1 MADASITNT
10 AGDAPSDALISDVF
24 ERDCTSRAAL
34 DDIASKWGPIV
45 LLALIDGEHR
55 FNALRRRVAGVSE
68 KMLSQTLQA
77 FERDG
82 LVHREMITA
91 VPPHVEYTL
100 TEFGR
105 DAAGHLR
112 DLAELLE
119 GSAGAIEAARR
130 RFDATPLSARN
141 AVGRAPEAMRTA

>member
-1 MADASITNT
+1 MTDASIADA
-10 AGDAPSDALISDVF
+10 AGDLPSDALISDVF

-45 LLALIDGEHR
+45 LLALIDGEQR

-82 LVHREMITA
+82 LVRREVISA

-100 TEFGR
+100 TALGR

-119 GSAGAIEAARR
+119 GSAGTIVAARR
-130 RFDATPLSARN
+130 RYDATPPAARHAVRSA
-141 AVGRAPEAMRTA
+141 V